1 MVCTV
6 PAFALEYYLRGREN
20 APHNDAVTLRT
31 GDVGLVCLEGH
42 LFFEYFPAFGTGK
55 IV

>member
-20 APHNDAVTLRT
+20 ALHSAVTLRT
-31 GDVGLVCLEGH
+31 GDVGLVCLEGL
-42 LFFEYFPAFGTGK
+42 LFFKYFPAFGTGK